1 MRGRR
6 IPQRLKVL
14 TPVLD
19 PAEFDDPK
27 PVDLVLLGRDLWRQ
41 LAAEEEIV
49 TGPVKDVLTSEAR
62 AQ

>member
-6 IPQRLKVL
+6 IPQRLKNL

-19 PAEFDDPK
+19 PREFDEPK
-27 PVDLVLLGRDLWRQ
+27 PVDLLLLGRDLWRQ

-49 TGPVKDVLTSEAR
+49 TGPVVNVLLSEVR
-62 AQ
+62 A